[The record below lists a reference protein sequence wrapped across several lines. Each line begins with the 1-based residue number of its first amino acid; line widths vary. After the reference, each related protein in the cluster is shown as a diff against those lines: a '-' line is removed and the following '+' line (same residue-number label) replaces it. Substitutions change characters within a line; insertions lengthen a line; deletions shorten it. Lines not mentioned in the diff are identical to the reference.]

1 MTEACFHKLPL
12 QFASDKQVL
21 RYMYTNQTD
30 NKTEV
35 EITATRV
42 SKGTV
47 PAGSTWTRNPVSYPH
62 SYESTVGSCRV
73 TGCGDRVARA
83 GPVRQR

>member
-1 MTEACFHKLPL
+1 
-12 QFASDKQVL
+12 
-21 RYMYTNQTD
+21 MYTNQTD

-47 PAGSTWTRNPVSYPH
+47 PAGSTWTRNPVSYPQP
-62 SYESTVGSCRV
+62 GSCP
-73 TGCGDRVARA
+73 CDRLR
-83 GPVRQR
+83 